1 MYIAI
6 ERVTGKRYE
15 ASPEVKKLVL
25 ECPMCQCGVQ
35 AKTGDIKAHHFA
47 HLYKDCGYFN
57 YKGMSKWHTEWQ
69 NLFKV
74 EQREVRMQHKGK
86 THIADVCNSN
96 GIVIEFQHSSIS
108 LENKQA
114 RDEFY
119 DKLIWVVDVSDIAD
133 NIYLGDK
140 EVATQE
146 LENYMWEKESFERRL
161 SKLNSAKIQEFHTD
175 LISYWFNEDEIE
187 RFSKLLKDVKERI
200 DSASFPNFNGIARAK
215 NTYKFGWKW
224 QREIWLNLEENLKIP
239 VFLDMGNGE
248 MIRVLSESRGMRYTK
263 KDFIARYCV

>member
-25 ECPMCQCGVQ
+25 ECPMCKCGVQ

-69 NLFKV
+69 NLFNV
-74 EQREVRMQHKGK
+74 DQREVRMQKNGK
-86 THIADVCNSN
+86 THIADICNSN

-108 LENKQA
+108 LENKQS

-119 DKLIWVVDVSDIAD
+119 DKLIWVVDVSDIAS
-133 NIYLGDK
+133 NIHLGKK

-146 LENYMWEKESFERRL
+146 LENYLWEKECFERRL
-161 SKLNSAKIQEFHTD
+161 SKLNNAKIQEFYTD
-175 LISYWFNEDEIE
+175 LISHWFNDDEIE
-187 RFSKLLKDVKERI
+187 RFSELLRDVKERV
-200 DSASFPNFNGIARAK
+200 DSIVFRKFTGMAWEK
-215 NTYKFGWKW
+215 NTYKFDWKW
-224 QREIWLNLEENLKIP
+224 HRPRWLNTEENLKAP

-263 KDFIARYCV
+263 KDFIDRYCV